1 MKKHYRGS
9 SLEQKIEDYW
19 KKRFAASVTLQN
31 AGPETVCLGLSPN
44 KGQCGEWL
52 LLEYNW
58 AVCSLTPVP
67 RLVPVVCLPVRSPH
81 YILCIDFTIRSGV
94 SPNISFFCWYNYKGR
109 KPICIQP
116 SLRVSSTPL
125 EIRRVFLQGAKTLS
139 PTISSSSKF
148 NLMEGISVK
157 VL

>member
-1 MKKHYRGS
+1 MWFIRQNASIQMWKWKLGFIDEKHCRGS

-67 RLVPVVCLPVRSPH
+67 RLVPVVCLPALSPH
-81 YILCIDFTIRSGV
+81 YILCIDSTIRLGV
-94 SPNISFFCWYNYKGR
+94 SSNKATFVDI
-109 KPICIQP
+109 
-116 SLRVSSTPL
+116 T
-125 EIRRVFLQGAKTLS
+125 RRV
-139 PTISSSSKF
+139 
-148 NLMEGISVK
+148 VK
-157 VL
+157 PFVSIRPLCFCCVFGDS